1 MSFAFLSAL
10 NQSYDLIFIFL
21 RAVLLFIFTIIL
33 IRFGNHRYNL
43 NTVMDTL
50 LIITLGGLIG
60 RGING
65 PTTLVSTLVA
75 TSTLIVLHKLL
86 AKLTF
91 CFPQIES
98 IFKGRPHVLIEN
110 GRVCGGN
117 LARYNITQSDLEG
130 AIREQLNTD
139 DIKCVKFGFLER
151 SGKITFIKNENS

>member
-1 MSFAFLSAL
+1 MSLDFLYAL
-10 NQSYDLIFIFL
+10 NESHDLIFIFL
-21 RAVLLFIFTIIL
+21 RTVLLFIFTTIL

-65 PTTLVSTLVA
+65 PATLASTLVA
-75 TSTLIVLHKLL
+75 TTTLVILHKLL

-98 IFKGRPHVLIEN
+98 LFKGKPHLLIEN
-110 GRVCGGN
+110 GKFCDDN
-117 LARYNITQSDLEG
+117 LARYNITPSDLEG
-130 AIREQLNTD
+130 AIREQLNTE
-139 DIKCVKFGFLER
+139 DIKCVKYGFLER